1 MHILCL
7 HGAGSNSRI
16 FEIQTAAIRY
26 ELGDNHTYDFIEG
39 NIPAAMQPGKPH
51 SPIPLQHKPPQA
63 GTNVVA
69 GIEVIATKDEPMYAY
84 FDEKNPESGG
94 AVYRHLEELL
104 YHEGPYDGVIAFS
117 QAGTLI
123 LTYLAYLAK
132 HKPHCPLPFKFAII
146 LSITH
151 PPLDYDAIQSGEIRL
166 IDLGAYR
173 DAVRIPTAHIW
184 GARDLAANEIALT
197 NTICAAGVRWV
208 YVHALGHDIPRA
220 GARSDVTQTV
230 HVIRRVI
237 DAASKAE

>member
-7 HGAGSNSRI
+7 HGAGSNSRV

-39 NIPAAMQPGKPH
+39 NISASMQPG
-51 SPIPLQHKPPQA
+51 
-63 GTNVVA
+63 
-69 GIEVIATKDEPMYAY
+69 IELIATKDEPMYAY
-84 FDEKNPESGG
+84 FHEKNPESGV
-94 AVYRHLEELL
+94 AAYRHLEELL

-132 HKPHCPLPFKFAII
+132 QKPNSPLPFKFAII

-151 PPLDYDAIQSGEIRL
+151 PPLDYGAIQSGEIRT
-166 IDLGAYR
+166 IDLGAYK
-173 DAVRIPTAHIW
+173 DVVRIPTAHIW
-184 GARDLAANEIALT
+184 GSQDRAASAIAVT

-237 DAASKAE
+237 DAAS